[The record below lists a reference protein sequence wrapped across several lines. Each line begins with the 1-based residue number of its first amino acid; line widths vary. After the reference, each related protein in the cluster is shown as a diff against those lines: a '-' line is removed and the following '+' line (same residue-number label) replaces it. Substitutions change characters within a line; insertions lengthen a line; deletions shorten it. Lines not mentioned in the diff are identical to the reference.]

1 MKIYGEKEIWFVT
14 GSQHLYGP
22 RVLDQVAAN
31 SQEIASGLTGSDKL
45 SAKIVAQ
52 PTVKTPD
59 EILDV
64 CLRAN
69 NDANCVGL
77 ILWMHTFSPAKMWIA
92 GLKALAKPYMHLHTQ
107 FNAELPWADIN
118 MDYMN
123 LHQSAH
129 GDREFG
135 YIGTRLRQDRR
146 VVVGH
151 WKSDRVQ
158 SEIDDWVRV
167 AMGWREAQT
176 LKVARFGDNMRQV
189 AVTEGDKVSAQINFG
204 YEVHAFGLGDLVK
217 VVDSIAEDDINAL
230 VDEYLQT
237 YTVSQELLDDPHQ
250 MEMVQN
256 EARLELGMQKFLD
269 DGGFKAFTN
278 NFENLTGLS
287 GLPGVATQRLMA
299 KGYGYGGEGDW
310 KTAAMTRIVKVMSQ
324 GRPGGTSFMEDYTY
338 NFGERDQVLGAHM
351 LEICPSIAAEEKPRL
366 EVALHTIGIRKD
378 IARLIFTGKAGPA
391 LNITTVDLGTR
402 FRIVINEL
410 ETVKPPADLP
420 NLPVASALW
429 EPQPNLGIAGAAWI
443 HAGGAHHSVYTQ
455 GVSTDQII
463 DFAEM
468 AGVEAVVI
476 DEETKVRKFKD
487 ELRQNATYYH
497 LKHGV

>member
-1 MKIYGEKEIWFVT
+1 MKIYGDKEIWFVT

-22 RVLDQVAAN
+22 KVLEQVAAN
-31 SQEIASGLTGSDKL
+31 SNEIAEGLTGSDAI
-45 SAKIVAQ
+45 SANIVAQ

-77 ILWMHTFSPAKMWIA
+77 VLWMHTFSPAKMWIS
-92 GLKALAKPYMHLHTQ
+92 GLKVLSKPYMHLHTQ
-107 FNAELPWADIN
+107 FNAALPWADID

-151 WKSDRVQ
+151 WKEARVQ
-158 SEIDDWVRV
+158 QEIDDWLRV
-167 AMGWREAQT
+167 AMGWNESQG

-189 AVTEGDKVSAQINFG
+189 AVTEGDKVSAQIHFG
-204 YEVHAFGLGDLVK
+204 YEVHAFGLGDLAE
-217 VVDSIAEDDINAL
+217 VVNAVSDEDANAL
-230 VDEYLQT
+230 VDEYLKT
-237 YTVSQELLDDPHQ
+237 YQVDDNVLKDEHQ
-250 MEMVQN
+250 MGMIKN
-256 EARLELGMQKFLD
+256 EARLEIGMERFLEK
-269 DGGFKAFTN
+269 GGFKAFTN
-278 NFENLTGLS
+278 NFENLTGLT
-287 GLPGVATQRLMA
+287 GLPGMATQRLMA

-310 KTAAMTRIVKVMSQ
+310 KTAAMTRIVKVISQ
-324 GRPGGTSFMEDYTY
+324 GKEGGTSFMEDYTY
-338 NFGERDQVLGAHM
+338 NFGARDQVLGAHM
-351 LEICPSIAAEEKPRL
+351 LEICPTIAAEKPRL

-378 IARLIFTGKAGPA
+378 IARLKFTGKPGPA
-391 LNITTVDLGTR
+391 MNITTVDLGTR

-410 ETVKPPADLP
+410 DTVAPPADLP
-420 NLPVASALW
+420 KLPVASALW
-429 EPQPNLGIAGAAWI
+429 EPRPNLGVAGAAWI
-443 HAGGAHHSVYTQ
+443 HAGGAHHSVYSQ
-455 GVSTDQII
+455 GVTTEQII

-476 DEETKVRKFKD
+476 DQDTKVRQFKD
-487 ELRQNATYYH
+487 ELRQNAAYYH
-497 LKHGV
+497 LKQGV